1 MDRAPITE
9 DADSCGDY
17 KARDFVCCFEPL
29 FLIVARTPVFLL
41 DQSMHLPAANVFALL
56 TGALI
61 WGLVWYP
68 YRYLREAGLAAA
80 WATVFTYGFAC
91 VLLGLKFQAEVRA
104 AVRSRLLLAVAL
116 AAACANVGFLVAVIY
131 GQVAR
136 VVLLFYIAP
145 VWTVPFAWWLL
156 AEKPSRAAFA
166 TTLLALAGAM
176 VMLWNPAL
184 GMPWPRDW
192 AEWLG
197 LASGVTFALANVL
210 IRKTG
215 EMDIGVR
222 SFYICGACVVVGLG
236 AAVLLEQPLTMPGS
250 PWSVA
255 ALTALVGTVML
266 LCNWVVQYGLARTP
280 ANLAIVIYL
289 SELVFAALSGW
300 LLAGE
305 TLGPKE
311 LAGGALIMAAS
322 LLSAWLARPIAAP
335 SDAGIHRAQ

>member
-1 MDRAPITE
+1 MR
-9 DADSCGDY
+9 
-17 KARDFVCCFEPL
+17 
-29 FLIVARTPVFLL
+29 
-41 DQSMHLPAANVFALL
+41 LPAANVFALL

-68 YRYLREAGLAAA
+68 YRHLREAGLAAA

-91 VLLGLKFQAEVRA
+91 VLLGARFHRQVRA
-104 AVRSRLLLAVAL
+104 ETRWRVLVAVAV
-116 AAACANVGFLVAVIY
+116 AAGCANVGFLIAVIY

-156 AEKPSRAAFA
+156 REMPSRVTLG
-166 TTLLALAGAM
+166 TTLVALAGAA

-215 EMDIGVR
+215 EMEIGVR
-222 SFYICGACVVVGLG
+222 SFYICAACVLIGL
-236 AAVLLEQPLTMPGS
+236 AAALALGQPLTLPAA
-250 PWSVA
+250 PWTVA
-255 ALTALVGTVML
+255 ALTCLVGLVML
-266 LCNWVVQYGLARTP
+266 LCNWIVQYGLARTP
-280 ANLAIVIYL
+280 ANLAVVIYL

-300 LLAGE
+300 WLAGE
-305 TLGPKE
+305 ELGPKE
-311 LAGGALIMAAS
+311 LAGGALVIAATV
-322 LLSAWLARPIAAP
+322 LSAWLAGAPAAP
-335 SDAGIHRAQ
+335 VKIAST

>member
-1 MDRAPITE
+1 MR
-9 DADSCGDY
+9 
-17 KARDFVCCFEPL
+17 
-29 FLIVARTPVFLL
+29 
-41 DQSMHLPAANVFALL
+41 LPAANVFALL

-68 YRYLREAGLAAA
+68 YRHLREAGLAAA
-80 WATVFTYGFAC
+80 WATVFTYGFAS
-91 VLLGLKFQAEVRA
+91 VLLWAKFHQQICREPRTRVLYA
-104 AVRSRLLLAVAL
+104 LAL
-116 AAACANVGFLVAVIY
+116 AAACANVGFLIAVIY

-156 AEKPSRAAFA
+156 AERPTRGVLG
-166 TTLLALAGAM
+166 TMLLALAGAV

-210 IRKTG
+210 IRRTV
-215 EMDIGVR
+215 EMEIGVR
-222 SFYICGACVVVGLG
+222 SFYICAACVLVGI
-236 AAVLLEQPLTMPGS
+236 AAALVLDQPLSLPAA
-250 PWSVA
+250 PWAVA
-255 ALTALVGTVML
+255 GLTCLVGGVML

-280 ANLAIVIYL
+280 ANLAVVIYL

-300 LLAGE
+300 WLAGE
-305 TLGPKE
+305 SLGPKE
-311 LAGGALIMAAS
+311 LAGGALVIAAS
-322 LLSAWLARPIAAP
+322 LVSAWLAGAATRPAKP
-335 SDAGIHRAQ
+335 VPP

>member
-1 MDRAPITE
+1 MR
-9 DADSCGDY
+9 
-17 KARDFVCCFEPL
+17 
-29 FLIVARTPVFLL
+29 
-41 DQSMHLPAANVFALL
+41 LPAANIFALL

-91 VLLGLKFQAEVRA
+91 LLLSAKFHEQLWVER
-104 AVRSRLLLAVAL
+104 RWRMLLAVAI
-116 AAACANVGFLVAVIY
+116 AAGCANVGFLIAVIY

-156 AEKPSRAAFA
+156 RETPSRVTLGA
-166 TTLLALAGAM
+166 TVVALAGAA

-184 GMPWPRDW
+184 GLPWPRDW

-210 IRKTG
+210 IRQSG
-215 EMDIGVR
+215 EMHIGVR
-222 SFYICGACVVVGLG
+222 SFYICAACVLIGF
-236 AAVLLEQPLTMPGS
+236 AAALALDQPLTMPAELGL
-250 PWSVA
+250 VVT
-255 ALTALVGTVML
+255 LTCLTGTVML

-305 TLGPKE
+305 TLGGKE

-322 LLSAWLARPIAAP
+322 LLSAWLARDRPASAEELLGERP
-335 SDAGIHRAQ
+335 GSRSAE

>member
-1 MDRAPITE
+1 MR
-9 DADSCGDY
+9 
-17 KARDFVCCFEPL
+17 
-29 FLIVARTPVFLL
+29 
-41 DQSMHLPAANVFALL
+41 LPAANVIALL

-80 WATVFTYGFAC
+80 WATVFTYGFAS
-91 VLLGLKFQAEVRA
+91 VLLGAKFHAQVRA
-104 AVRSRLLLAVAL
+104 EPRWRVLVAVAI
-116 AAACANVGFLVAVIY
+116 AAGCANVGFLIAVIY

-156 AEKPSRAAFA
+156 RETPSRAALA
-166 TTLLALAGAM
+166 TTLVALAGAV

-184 GMPWPRDW
+184 GLPWPRDW

-197 LASGVTFALANVL
+197 LAAGVTFALANVL

-215 EMDIGVR
+215 EMHIGVR
-222 SFYICGACVVVGLG
+222 SFYICAACVLIGL
-236 AAVLLEQPLTMPGS
+236 AAALVLDQPLTMPAA
-250 PWSVA
+250 PWTVIG
-255 ALTALVGTVML
+255 LTCLVGAVML
-266 LCNWVVQYGLARTP
+266 VCNWVVQYGLARTP

-289 SELVFAALSGW
+289 SELIFAAVSGW

-305 TLGPKE
+305 TLGAKE
-311 LAGGALIMAAS
+311 LVGGALITAAS
-322 LLSAWLARPIAAP
+322 LLSAWLAQPKAVATSTR
-335 SDAGIHRAQ
+335 SAQ

>member
-1 MDRAPITE
+1 MR
-9 DADSCGDY
+9 
-17 KARDFVCCFEPL
+17 
-29 FLIVARTPVFLL
+29 
-41 DQSMHLPAANVFALL
+41 LPAANVFALL

-80 WATVFTYGFAC
+80 WATVFTYGFAGL
-91 VLLGLKFQAEVRA
+91 LLGLKFRAEVCA
-104 AVRSRLLLAVAL
+104 ALGDRSRRWLLFAVAM
-116 AAACANVGFLVAVIY
+116 AAGCANVGFLIAVIY

-156 AEKPSRAAFA
+156 QEQPSRSALA
-166 TTLLALAGAM
+166 TVLLALGGAA

-192 AEWLG
+192 PEWLG
-197 LASGVTFALANVL
+197 LVSGVTFALANVL

-215 EMDIGVR
+215 EMAIGVR
-222 SFYICGACVVVGLG
+222 SFYICAACVLIGLAAALALDQPLSMPGAPWVVGF
-236 AAVLLEQPLTMPGS
+236 M
-250 PWSVA
+250 
-255 ALTALVGTVML
+255 TALVGAVML

-280 ANLAIVIYL
+280 ANLAVVIYL

-300 LLAGE
+300 WLAGE
-305 TLGPKE
+305 QLGTKE
-311 LAGGALIMAAS
+311 LAGGALVMAAS
-322 LLSAWLARPIAAP
+322 LLSAWLARSPRIA
-335 SDAGIHRAQ
+335 Q

>member
-1 MDRAPITE
+1 MR
-9 DADSCGDY
+9 
-17 KARDFVCCFEPL
+17 
-29 FLIVARTPVFLL
+29 
-41 DQSMHLPAANVFALL
+41 LPAANVFALL

-91 VLLGLKFQAEVRA
+91 VLLGVRFHAQVRA
-104 AVRSRLLLAVAL
+104 ETRFRILLAVAL
-116 AAACANVGFLVAVIY
+116 AAGCANVGFLIAVIY

-145 VWTVPFAWWLL
+145 VWTVPFAWWLVG
-156 AEKPSRAAFA
+156 EKPSLA
-166 TTLLALAGAM
+166 TLATMLLALAGAA

-184 GMPWPRDW
+184 GMPWPSDW

-215 EMDIGVR
+215 AMEISVR
-222 SFYICGACVVVGLG
+222 SFYICGACVLIGLI
-236 AAVLLEQPLTMPGS
+236 AALVMDQPLTMPAA
-250 PWSVA
+250 PWGVA
-255 ALTALVGTVML
+255 ALTALVGAVML
-266 LCNWVVQYGLARTP
+266 VCNWVVQYGLARTP

-305 TLGPKE
+305 TLGAKE

-322 LLSAWLARPIAAP
+322 LLSAWLARETRT
-335 SDAGIHRAQ
+335 H